1 MLPAPVGAN
10 VELRLECRRAD
21 HMPAAPLAFAE
32 MPSLEQSRPA
42 GTADPAVSRRPA
54 RVDLGQ
60 FRELVL
66 HLAHREITTM
76 NRFTL
81 LGWLWP
87 LARQLAQLAVLVFIF
102 DRVLDLGIPDYPVF
116 VFSGLVAWTWFSTAM
131 WRSSVSLLDGRHLVF
146 QPRFPTIVL
155 PIVSVAVPLVD
166 VAMAM
171 PVLLVMLAT
180 TGHLSASALALPA
193 LFVIQFVLCSGL
205 AWIVSAATVYV
216 RDIPN
221 LVGVGVMILFYLT
234 PVFYAATKV
243 PAQYKGIIEL
253 NPMTTLL
260 QCYRAVLLGSPFPPL
275 WRVGLVVALS
285 LVLAA
290 GGYALFRRLQGGFVD
305 EL

>member
-1 MLPAPVGAN
+1 
-10 VELRLECRRAD
+10 
-21 HMPAAPLAFAE
+21 MPA
-32 MPSLEQSRPA
+32 LEQSQPA
-42 GTADPAVSRRPA
+42 ETAGPAVAPRPA

-102 DRVLDLGIPDYPVF
+102 DRVLDLGIADYPVF
-116 VFSGLVAWTWFSTAM
+116 VFSGLVAWTWFSTAL
-131 WRSSVSLLDGRHLVF
+131 WRSAVSLLDARHLVF

-180 TGHLSASALALPA
+180 TGHLSVSALAFPPL
-193 LFVIQFVLCSGL
+193 LLIQFVLCSGL
-205 AWIVSAATVYV
+205 AWIASAATVYV
-216 RDIPN
+216 RDVPN
-221 LVGVGVMILFYLT
+221 LVGVAVMVLFYLT
-234 PVFYAATKV
+234 PVFYATTKV
-243 PAQYKGIIEL
+243 PAEYKGIIEA

-260 QCYRAVLLGSPFPPL
+260 QSYRAVLLGTPFPPL
-275 WRVGLVVALS
+275 WRLGV
-285 LVLAA
+285 VLAVSLALA
-290 GGYALFRRLQGGFVD
+290 GAGYALFRRLQGGFVD